1 MPLRGSPVDRSLC
14 YHPRVRILAFAGSLR
29 SGSLNRK
36 FLDTAIASIGDRA
49 EVDRLDLRDVAVPVY
64 DGDFEEKEGC
74 PEGARRFKERIGAA
88 DALLISTP
96 EYNHSIPGGLK
107 NAIDW
112 ASRPPD
118 NPFRGRLALLMSASP
133 GMFGGTR
140 GMLALRHVLMALFVN
155 VIPNTVH
162 LAHAA
167 GAFDD
172 AGRLKDEK
180 TRSSVD
186 KAVNELLRIGDALGR
201 GA

>member
-1 MPLRGSPVDRSLC
+1 M
-14 YHPRVRILAFAGSLR
+14 RILAFAGSLR

-36 FLDTAIASIGDRA
+36 LLETAIASIGGRA

-64 DGDFEEKEGC
+64 DGDLEEKEGL
-74 PEGARRFKERIGAA
+74 PEGARRLKDRVRAA
-88 DALLISTP
+88 DALLIATP

-133 GMFGGTR
+133 GMFGGMR

-155 VIPNTVH
+155 VIPNAVH
-162 LAHAA
+162 LIHAA

-172 AGRLKDEK
+172 ACHLKDEK
-180 TRSSVD
+180 TQSSVD
-186 KAVNELLRIGDALGR
+186 KAVNELLRIGEALGR